1 MVAVVNRLSLTWTL
15 SLLLVVGVGV
25 GVGYAVFF
33 HVYPGKPK
41 IGIIDIP
48 FTVITDDSA
57 FVITSF
63 LEYARDRDDIKGVV
77 IKLSSP
83 GGGAA
88 ASESLFQE
96 LRRFREKKPVVVSMN
111 DIVASGGYMMSMGAN
126 YTYAK
131 PTSFVGSIGVVL
143 SFPGPLLPSQP
154 DEQVIT
160 TGPFKRGSN
169 RRHFVAATD
178 QVKHAFV
185 QIVVTERGDKLQM
198 SREELLN
205 ALIYPGMEA
214 VRLGLVDAIGSDT
227 DAVDKAAELAGI
239 SDYDLVDV
247 NTEVFRIFN
256 EKLARILK
264 PLFDLQGGEGQSIV
278 AGLVNPVQPSRGS
291 GDLPQ
296 TLFGHRGLGLLRN
309 MYLPSGTDQIR
320 EALPPDF
327 PLEIDKPRIY
337 YLYVGP
343 S

>member
-1 MVAVVNRLSLTWTL
+1 MLSRVTGPSWTWYL

-77 IKLSSP
+77 IKLNSP

-88 ASESLFQE
+88 ASEALFQE
-96 LRRFREKKPVVVSMN
+96 VRRFREEKPVVVSMR
-111 DIVASGGYMMSMGAN
+111 DIVASGAYMMSMGAN
-126 YTYAK
+126 YTYAR
-131 PTSFVGSIGVVL
+131 PTSFVGSVGVVL
-143 SFPGPLLPSQP
+143 SFPGPLLPSKP
-154 DEQVIT
+154 NEQVIT

-178 QVKHAFV
+178 QAKEAFA
-185 QIVVTERGDKLQM
+185 QIVLTERGERLRM

-205 ALIYPGMEA
+205 AQIYSGVEG
-214 VRLGLVDAIGSDT
+214 VRLGLVDAIGSDI
-227 DAVDKAAELAGI
+227 DAVQKVAELSGV

-256 EKLARILK
+256 EKVARILK
-264 PLFDLQGGEGQSIV
+264 PIFDLQGGEGQSI
-278 AGLVNPVQPSRGS
+278 AADLVGPVQPSRGS

-296 TLFGHRGLGLLRN
+296 TLFGPRGLGLLRN
-309 MYLPSGTDQIR
+309 MYLPDGTHQIR

-327 PLEIDKPRIY
+327 PLHMNQPGVY